1 MFTIY
6 SRFIHVL
13 LTTHNPGRWYTI
25 YNENRKGWSTKM
37 QSLFDYVLK
46 TAALFRKCDRYSQ
59 SAILKEECAELIV
72 ALSHFERN
80 RTGSL
85 IEVLEELSHVLI
97 SCCAFIICANIPV
110 NALIVEVTKK
120 YKKYHL
126 ESEIK
131 NNDSTRNKSR
141 QL

>member
-1 MFTIY
+1 
-6 SRFIHVL
+6 
-13 LTTHNPGRWYTI
+13 
-25 YNENRKGWSTKM
+25 M

-126 ESEIK
+126 ESEVK
-131 NNDSTRNKSR
+131 DNERN
-141 QL
+141 